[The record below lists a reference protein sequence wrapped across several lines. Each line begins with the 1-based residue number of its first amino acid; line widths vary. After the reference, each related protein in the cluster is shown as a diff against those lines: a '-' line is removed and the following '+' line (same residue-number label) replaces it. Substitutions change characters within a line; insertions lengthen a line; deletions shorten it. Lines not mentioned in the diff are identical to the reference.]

1 MSAPDDLDRLRQGLG
16 QGAPAP
22 DPAARARALSL
33 ALESFDTH
41 QALGRT
47 ARHGRNRPAG
57 AGFLAGVRKMLDR
70 LTSRAA
76 LGATASL
83 AVLAIGGWLVTGPR
97 APVTP
102 PPGAEQ
108 APALET
114 AIATVP
120 EAKQLAPQPEAPARL
135 VAPAAPAAPMTA
147 QDAAT
152 QGAMAPARAQP
163 QPSPMPATGDAAGD
177 RFAQFDPNPLK
188 VTAEAPVSTFS
199 VDVDTASWSWV
210 RGALNLGQMPDP
222 ASVRLEEMVNY
233 FSYDYPAPEAG
244 AAPFRPSVAVFPT
257 PWNPGT
263 RLVRIGL
270 QGRLMPAEARPPV
283 NLVFLIDT
291 SGSMQGPDRLGLLK
305 YAFRQLLGQL
315 RDTDKV
321 AIVAYAG
328 SAGEV
333 LPPTPATDRAAI
345 VAALDGLNAGGS
357 TAGGAGLDLA
367 YRLAERMG
375 GKGSVNRVVLATDG
389 DFNVGL
395 SDPDALAGYVAEK
408 RQTGVYLS
416 VLGFGRGNLDD
427 AVMQSLAQNGN
438 GTAAYIDNASE
449 ARKVL
454 ADQAG
459 GALFPIAGDVKV
471 QVEWNPAVVAE
482 YRLLGYETR
491 ALAREDFADD
501 KVDAGDIGAGHQ
513 VTALYEI
520 TPVGSPA
527 RLTDPLRY
535 APAPTGG
542 PVAEAG
548 WLRLRYK
555 APGET
560 VSALIEAPIPAQDTE
575 ADEDARFA
583 AAIAGFAQLLTG
595 GRYLRD
601 WGWDQA
607 VTLAEGAR
615 GADPFG
621 YRAEAARL
629 MRAAQGIAAR

>member
-1 MSAPDDLDRLRQGLG
+1 
-16 QGAPAP
+16 
-22 DPAARARALSL
+22 
-33 ALESFDTH
+33 
-41 QALGRT
+41 
-47 ARHGRNRPAG
+47 
-57 AGFLAGVRKMLDR
+57 
-70 LTSRAA
+70 
-76 LGATASL
+76 
-83 AVLAIGGWLVTGPR
+83 
-97 APVTP
+97 
-102 PPGAEQ
+102 
-108 APALET
+108 
-114 AIATVP
+114 
-120 EAKQLAPQPEAPARL
+120 
-135 VAPAAPAAPMTA
+135 
-147 QDAAT
+147 
-152 QGAMAPARAQP
+152 
-163 QPSPMPATGDAAGD
+163 
-177 RFAQFDPNPLK
+177 
-188 VTAEAPVSTFS
+188 
-199 VDVDTASWSWV
+199 V

-233 FSYDYPAPEAG
+233 FPYAYQTPHEG
-244 AAPFRPSVAVFPT
+244 EAPFRASVSLFET
-257 PWNPGT
+257 PWNAGT

-270 QGRLMPAEARPPV
+270 QGRPMPTGARPPV

-291 SGSMQGPDRLGLLK
+291 SGSMQGPDRIGLLK

-315 RDTDKV
+315 GDADKV

-333 LPPTPATDRAAI
+333 LAPTPASDRATI
-345 VAALDGLNAGGS
+345 LTALDGLNAGGS
-357 TAGGAGLDLA
+357 TAGGAGLELA
-367 YRLAERMG
+367 YKLAERMG

-395 SDPDALAGYVAEK
+395 SDPATLAGYVADK

-438 GTAAYIDNASE
+438 GTAAYIDSAAE

-459 GALFPIAGDVKV
+459 GAMFPIAGDVKV

-491 ALAREDFADD
+491 ALAREEFADD
-501 KVDAGDIGAGHQ
+501 VVDAGDIGAGHQ

-535 APAPTGG
+535 APAPPNVTGGGTESG

-555 APGET
+555 APGEQ
-560 VSALIEAPIPAQDTE
+560 VSALIEAPIPAQEGE

-595 GRYLRD
+595 GRYLRG
-601 WGWDQA
+601 WGWADA
-607 VTLAEGAR
+607 IGLAEGAR
-615 GADPFG
+615 GADAHG
-621 YRAEAARL
+621 YRAEAVRL
-629 MRAAQGIAAR
+629 MRVAEGLADR